1 MRGKQYRLV
10 TVQEEEDAEVAAL
23 AGEADM
29 PLEQLLAMYGMVID
43 EDQADKQ
50 DSAKGR
56 VGEAS
61 DLGSSRPRK
70 RRRLTPGKQQSQCL

>member
-10 TVQEEEDAEVAAL
+10 TVQEEEDAEVTAL

-43 EDQADKQ
+43 EDQAGTQVK
-50 DSAKGR
+50 AEGI

-61 DLGSSRPRK
+61 DPSRPRK
-70 RRRLTPGKQQSQCL
+70 RRRLAPGEICNSCSA